1 LTNPKTIGRRK
12 VILINRGL
20 IQNKGKIIKLLENR
34 DKKNKFKKN
43 DKQKIIFFFRTYLLK
58 RKIEFLIL
66 FFLRNESDFR

>member
-1 LTNPKTIGRRK
+1 

-20 IQNKGKIIKLLENR
+20 IQNKGKIIKFLENR
-34 DKKNKFKKN
+34 DEKNKFKKN

>member
-1 LTNPKTIGRRK
+1 

-20 IQNKGKIIKLLENR
+20 IQNKGKIIKFLENR
-34 DKKNKFKKN
+34 DEKNKFKKN
-43 DKQKIIFFFRTYLLK
+43 DNQKIIFFFRTYLLK